1 MYTSKEFKLTCP
13 NMYLPYLFEKSSIS
27 VPTSCLCPA
36 FVLLSVISNMKISRL
51 RTRRR
56 KEKYIL
62 LQRKIN

>member
-36 FVLLSVISNMKISRL
+36 FVLLSVISNISRL